1 MLTVVREENEGF
13 GGRISLTEQGQVQ
26 MYRHLRALRLPDA
39 ASASMLPMS
48 FEITKPMRAVRTQ
61 VTRVQEKLAE
71 DIEEVLSAPRAR
83 ALIAVGYE
91 ALRRQ
96 LAMKLSRVGFEV
108 LVSTSGMHALQT
120 LVDELLALDVLILDE
135 HLGDMTGI
143 ELLSHIRGA
152 GGESAL
158 PIVAMTDEDE
168 GPSRTSLLEAGA
180 SATLPVRG
188 VESMTH
194 ASLLSL
200 LSRSTDRRP
209 SSLGAQ
215 AALTS
220 IESDLSE

>member
-152 GGESAL
+152 GGESTL
-158 PIVAMTDEDE
+158 PIVALTDEDE

-200 LSRSTDRRP
+200 LSRSIDRRP